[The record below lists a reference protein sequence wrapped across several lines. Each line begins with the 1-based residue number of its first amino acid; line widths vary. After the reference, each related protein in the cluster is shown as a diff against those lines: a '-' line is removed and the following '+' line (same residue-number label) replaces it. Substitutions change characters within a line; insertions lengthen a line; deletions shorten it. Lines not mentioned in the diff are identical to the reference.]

1 MINFMVVSRSM
12 ELGPTLLHL
21 ALGPFNHLQLSMSLS
36 PRFIA
41 FVLAF
46 LISAITTAFLAF
58 VDAVTVSM
66 LFVAAIAAFLSSFFL
81 VLYAVD
87 ILVYREVNK
96 MYRTIHK
103 LKMRDFNMT
112 PRKKLIQE
120 SNPMKTINDEIFV
133 YVTKKQKE
141 IDELKKLEL
150 FRREFL
156 ADVSHEFKTPI
167 FAAQGFIHTLLDG
180 AMEDENVRERFLRK
194 AANNLDSLDILV
206 KDLLVLSQMETGDIK
221 MNLIKVDIRL
231 MTINIFSRLE
241 NIASQRNVSL
251 RVKPENLEA
260 VWVMADQDRIEQA
273 LLNLIENAIKYG
285 NENGKVIVHFS
296 ETKKHVEVSVRD
308 NGPGIPQEHLN
319 RIFERFYRVD
329 KSRSKER
336 GGTGL
341 GLAIVKHIINA
352 HDTKIAVLSK
362 PEKGTT
368 FSFKLEKPLGDI
380 QEEKEIINPVKSE
393 VNS

>member
-1 MINFMVVSRSM
+1 
-12 ELGPTLLHL
+12 
-21 ALGPFNHLQLSMSLS
+21 
-36 PRFIA
+36 
-41 FVLAF
+41 
-46 LISAITTAFLAF
+46 
-58 VDAVTVSM
+58 
-66 LFVAAIAAFLSSFFL
+66 
-81 VLYAVD
+81 
-87 ILVYREVNK
+87 
-96 MYRTIHK
+96 
-103 LKMRDFNMT
+103 MT
-112 PRKKLIQE
+112 PRKKLIHE

-180 AMEDENVRERFLRK
+180 AMEDDKVRERFLRK

-221 MNLIKVDIRL
+221 MNLTQVDIHKL
-231 MTINIFSRLE
+231 TLNIFSRLE

-251 RVKPENLEA
+251 KVKPDEIGPVL
-260 VWVMADQDRIEQA
+260 VIADQDRIEQV

-285 NENGKVIVHFS
+285 NEGGKVIVHFNES
-296 ETKKHVEVSVRD
+296 KKQVEIAIRD

-352 HDTKIAVLSK
+352 HDTKIAVMSK
-362 PEKGTT
+362 PDKGTT
-368 FSFKLEKPLGDI
+368 FSFKLDRAIKVHEI
-380 QEEKEIINPVKSE
+380 EESANTSIPE

>member
-1 MINFMVVSRSM
+1 
-12 ELGPTLLHL
+12 
-21 ALGPFNHLQLSMSLS
+21 MSLS

-41 FVLAF
+41 IILAF
-46 LISAITTAFLAF
+46 LISLLTTTFLAF
-58 VDAVTVSM
+58 VDGATRSM
-66 LFVAAIAAFLSSFFL
+66 LFVTSISAFITSFFL
-81 VLYAVD
+81 VLYTVD
-87 ILVYREVNK
+87 ILVFREVNK

-103 LKMRDFNMT
+103 LKMKDFNMT
-112 PRKKLIQE
+112 PRKKLIHE

-180 AMEDENVRERFLRK
+180 AMDDENVRERFLIK
-194 AANNLDSLDILV
+194 AANNLDSLDVLV

-221 MNLIKVDIRL
+221 MNLMPVDLRL
-231 MTINIFSRLE
+231 LTLNIFERLE
-241 NIASQRNVSL
+241 NIASDRNVTL
-251 RVKPENLEA
+251 KVKPDELSE
-260 VWVMADQDRIEQA
+260 VWVLADRDRIEQVM
-273 LLNLIENAIKYG
+273 LNLIENAIKYG
-285 NENGKVIVHFS
+285 NEGGKVIVHFN
-296 ETKKHVEVSVRD
+296 EGKKQIEVAVRD

-352 HDTKIAVLSK
+352 HDTKIAVMSK
-362 PEKGTT
+362 PDKGTT
-368 FSFKLEKPLGDI
+368 FSFKLDKATTGNVTIAELPEQTV
-380 QEEKEIINPVKSE
+380 QESLD
-393 VNS
+393 

>member
-1 MINFMVVSRSM
+1 
-12 ELGPTLLHL
+12 
-21 ALGPFNHLQLSMSLS
+21 MSLS

-41 FVLAF
+41 FILAF
-46 LISAITTAFLAF
+46 LISLITTSFLAF
-58 VDAVTVSM
+58 VEGVSTGM
-66 LFVAAIAAFLSSFFL
+66 LFVAAISSAISSFFL
-81 VLYAVD
+81 VLYTVD
-87 ILVYREVNK
+87 ILVFREVNK

-103 LKMRDFNMT
+103 LKMKDFNMA

-120 SNPMKTINDEIFV
+120 SNPLRTINDEIFV

-180 AMEDENVRERFLRK
+180 AMDDEKVRERFLVK
-194 AANNLDSLDILV
+194 AAKNLDSLDILV

-221 MNLIKVDIRL
+221 MNIVPMDIQL
-231 MTINIFSRLE
+231 MVTNIFGRLE
-241 NIASQRNVSL
+241 NIAQDKNITL
-251 RVKPENLEA
+251 KVKPDDLTE
-260 VWVMADQDRIEQA
+260 VWVKADPDRMEQVM
-273 LLNLIENAIKYG
+273 LNLIENAVKYG
-285 NENGKVIVHFS
+285 NEGGKVIVHFN
-296 ETKKHVEVSVRD
+296 EGKKYIEIAVRD
-308 NGPGIPQEHLN
+308 NGPGIPHEHLN

-329 KSRSKER
+329 KSRSKEI

-341 GLAIVKHIINA
+341 GLAIVKHILNA
-352 HDTKIAVLSK
+352 HDSKIAVMSK

-368 FSFKLEKPLGDI
+368 FSFKLEKVFASSVH
-380 QEEKEIINPVKSE
+380 ESE
-393 VNS
+393 NTLSQLNS

>member
-1 MINFMVVSRSM
+1 
-12 ELGPTLLHL
+12 
-21 ALGPFNHLQLSMSLS
+21 MSLS

-41 FVLAF
+41 IILAF
-46 LISAITTAFLAF
+46 LISLITTSFLAF
-58 VDAVTVSM
+58 VDGVTKSM
-66 LFVAAIAAFLSSFFL
+66 LFVASISAFIASFFL
-81 VLYAVD
+81 VLYTVD
-87 ILVYREVNK
+87 ILVFREVNK

-103 LKMRDFNMT
+103 LKMKDFNMT
-112 PRKKLIQE
+112 PRKKLIVE
-120 SNPMKTINDEIFV
+120 SNPLKTINDEIFV
-133 YVTKKQKE
+133 YVSKKQKE

-180 AMEDENVRERFLRK
+180 AMDDENVRERFLKK
-194 AANNLDSLDILV
+194 AAKNLDSLDVLV

-221 MNLIKVDIRL
+221 MNLAQVDIRL
-231 MTINIFSRLE
+231 LTLGIFSRLE
-241 NIASQRNVSL
+241 NIAADRNISL
-251 RVKPENLEA
+251 KVKPDEVKQ
-260 VWVMADQDRIEQA
+260 VWVKADKDRLEQVM
-273 LLNLIENAIKYG
+273 LNLVENAVKYG
-285 NENGKVIVHFS
+285 NEGGKVIVHFN
-296 ETKKHVEVSVRD
+296 EGKKYIEISVRD

-329 KSRSKER
+329 KSRSKDR

-352 HDTKIAVLSK
+352 HDTKIAVMSK

-368 FSFKLEKPLGDI
+368 FSFKLEKFFPATGLDI
-380 QEEKEIINPVKSE
+380 VPAQSFEEIS
-393 VNS
+393 S

>member
-1 MINFMVVSRSM
+1 
-12 ELGPTLLHL
+12 
-21 ALGPFNHLQLSMSLS
+21 MSLS

-41 FVLAF
+41 FILAL
-46 LISAITTAFLAF
+46 LISFLTTTFLAF
-58 VDAVTVSM
+58 VDGVTAGM
-66 LFVAAIAAFLSSFFL
+66 LFVTSISAFITSFFL
-81 VLYAVD
+81 VLYTVD
-87 ILVYREVNK
+87 ILVFREVNK

-112 PRKKLIQE
+112 PRKKLIHE
-120 SNPMKTINDEIFV
+120 SNPLKTINDEIFV

-180 AMEDENVRERFLRK
+180 AMDDENVRERFLIK
-194 AANNLDSLDILV
+194 AANNLDSLDVLV

-221 MNLIKVDIRL
+221 MNIAEVDIRL
-231 MTINIFSRLE
+231 LTLNIFSRLE
-241 NIASQRNVSL
+241 NIAADRKVSL
-251 RVKPENLEA
+251 KVKPDELSEI
-260 VWVMADQDRIEQA
+260 WVSADKDRMEQVM
-273 LLNLIENAIKYG
+273 LNLVENAIKYG
-285 NENGKVIVHFS
+285 NEGGKVIVHFNEGKRFIEIS
-296 ETKKHVEVSVRD
+296 IRD

-352 HDTKIAVLSK
+352 HGTKIAVMSK
-362 PEKGTT
+362 LDKGTT
-368 FSFKLEKPLGDI
+368 FSFKLEKAPGRAETLV
-380 QEEKEIINPVKSE
+380 KEIPEQTSSE
-393 VNS
+393 VN

>member
-1 MINFMVVSRSM
+1 
-12 ELGPTLLHL
+12 
-21 ALGPFNHLQLSMSLS
+21 MSLS

-41 FVLAF
+41 VILAF
-46 LISAITTAFLAF
+46 LISLITTTFLAF
-58 VDAVTVSM
+58 VDGVSKGM
-66 LFVAAIAAFLSSFFL
+66 LFVVSISAFISSFFL
-81 VLYAVD
+81 VLYTVD
-87 ILVYREVNK
+87 ILVFREVNK

-103 LKMRDFNMT
+103 LKMRDFQMT

-120 SNPMKTINDEIFV
+120 SNPLKTINDEIFV

-180 AMEDENVRERFLRK
+180 AMEDDKVRERFLRK
-194 AANNLDSLDILV
+194 AANNLDSLDVLV

-221 MNLIKVDIRL
+221 MALAPIDIRSMSL
-231 MTINIFSRLE
+231 DIFSRLE
-241 NIASQRNVSL
+241 NIAKARNVTL
-251 RVKPENLEA
+251 KVKPDDLSE
-260 VWVMADQDRIEQA
+260 VWVMADADRMEQVM
-273 LLNLIENAIKYG
+273 LNLIENAIKYG
-285 NENGKVIVHFS
+285 NEGGKVTVHFS
-296 ETKKHVEVSVRD
+296 EGKKYIEVAVRD
-308 NGPGIPQEHLN
+308 TGPGIPHEHLN

-329 KSRSKER
+329 KSRSKDI

-341 GLAIVKHIINA
+341 GLAIVKHILNA
-352 HDTKIAVLSK
+352 HDTKIAVMSK
-362 PEKGTT
+362 PDKGTT
-368 FSFKLEKPLGDI
+368 FSFKLEKAFGSA
-380 QEEKEIINPVKSE
+380 QAEQGEEDFVTQ

>member
-1 MINFMVVSRSM
+1 
-12 ELGPTLLHL
+12 
-21 ALGPFNHLQLSMSLS
+21 MSLS

-41 FVLAF
+41 IILAF
-46 LISAITTAFLAF
+46 LISLITTTFLAF
-58 VDAVTVSM
+58 VEGITKGM
-66 LFVAAIAAFLSSFFL
+66 LFVAAISAFVSSFFL
-81 VLYAVD
+81 VFYTVD
-87 ILVYREVNK
+87 ILVFREVNK

-103 LKMRDFNMT
+103 LKMKDFNLA
-112 PRKKLIQE
+112 PRKKLILE
-120 SNPMKTINDEIFV
+120 SNPLKTINDEIFV

-180 AMEDENVRERFLRK
+180 AMEDENVRERFLIK
-194 AANNLDSLDILV
+194 AAKNLDSLDVLV

-221 MNLIKVDIRL
+221 MNITDVDIRL
-231 MTINIFSRLE
+231 LTLNIFGRLE
-241 NIASQRNVSL
+241 NIASDRNVSL
-251 RVKPENLEA
+251 KVKPDDLSE
-260 VWVMADQDRIEQA
+260 VWVKADQDRMEQV

-285 NENGKVIVHFS
+285 NEGGKVIVHFN
-296 ETKKHVEVSVRD
+296 EGKKYVEIAVRD

-352 HDTKIAVLSK
+352 HDTKIAVMSK
-362 PEKGTT
+362 PDKGTT
-368 FSFKLEKPLGDI
+368 FSFKLEKARAGKLAD
-380 QEEKEIINPVKSE
+380 EVSE
-393 VNS
+393 QLLSDHNS

>member
-1 MINFMVVSRSM
+1 
-12 ELGPTLLHL
+12 
-21 ALGPFNHLQLSMSLS
+21 MSLS

-41 FVLAF
+41 FILAF
-46 LISAITTAFLAF
+46 FISLITTSFLAF
-58 VDAVTVSM
+58 VEGVSTGM
-66 LFVAAIAAFLSSFFL
+66 LFVAAISSAISSFFL

-87 ILVYREVNK
+87 ILVFREVNK

-103 LKMRDFNMT
+103 LKMKDFNMA

-120 SNPMKTINDEIFV
+120 SNPLRTINDEIFV

-180 AMEDENVRERFLRK
+180 AMDDEKVRERFLVK
-194 AANNLDSLDILV
+194 AAKNLDSLDILV

-221 MNLIKVDIRL
+221 MNIVPMDMQL
-231 MTINIFSRLE
+231 MVMNIYGRLE
-241 NIASQRNVSL
+241 NIAQDKNITL
-251 RVKPENLEA
+251 KVKPDDLTG
-260 VWVMADQDRIEQA
+260 VWVKADPDRMEQVM
-273 LLNLIENAIKYG
+273 LNLIENAVKYG
-285 NENGKVIVHFS
+285 NDGGKVIVHFN
-296 ETKKHVEVSVRD
+296 EGKKYIEIAVRD
-308 NGPGIPQEHLN
+308 NGPGIPQEHLS

-329 KSRSKER
+329 KSRSKEI

-341 GLAIVKHIINA
+341 GLAIVKHILNA
-352 HDTKIAVLSK
+352 HDSKIAVMSK

-368 FSFKLEKPLGDI
+368 FSFKLEKVFASPAA
-380 QEEKEIINPVKSE
+380 ESE
-393 VNS
+393 STLSQLNS

>member
-1 MINFMVVSRSM
+1 
-12 ELGPTLLHL
+12 
-21 ALGPFNHLQLSMSLS
+21 MSLS

-41 FVLAF
+41 IILAF
-46 LISAITTAFLAF
+46 LISLITTSFLAF
-58 VDAVTVSM
+58 VDGVTKSM
-66 LFVAAIAAFLSSFFL
+66 LFVASISAFIASFFL
-81 VLYAVD
+81 VLYTVD
-87 ILVYREVNK
+87 ILVFREVNK

-103 LKMRDFNMT
+103 LKMKDFNMT
-112 PRKKLIQE
+112 PRKKLIIE
-120 SNPMKTINDEIFV
+120 SNPLKTINDEIFV
-133 YVTKKQKE
+133 YVSKKQKE

-180 AMEDENVRERFLRK
+180 AMDDENVRERFLKK
-194 AANNLDSLDILV
+194 AAKNLDSLDVLV

-221 MNLIKVDIRL
+221 MNLAQVDIRL
-231 MTINIFSRLE
+231 LTLGIFSRLE
-241 NIASQRNVSL
+241 NIAADRNISL
-251 RVKPENLEA
+251 KVKPDEVKQ
-260 VWVMADQDRIEQA
+260 VWVKADKDRLEQVM
-273 LLNLIENAIKYG
+273 LNLVENAIKYG
-285 NENGKVIVHFS
+285 NEGGKVIVHFN
-296 ETKKHVEVSVRD
+296 EGKKYIEISVRD

-329 KSRSKER
+329 KSRSKDR

-352 HDTKIAVLSK
+352 HDTKIAVMSK

-368 FSFKLEKPLGDI
+368 FSFKLEKFFPASGLDI
-380 QEEKEIINPVKSE
+380 TPAQSFEEINS
-393 VNS
+393 

>member
-1 MINFMVVSRSM
+1 
-12 ELGPTLLHL
+12 
-21 ALGPFNHLQLSMSLS
+21 MSLS

-41 FVLAF
+41 LILAF
-46 LISAITTAFLAF
+46 LISLITTTFLAF
-58 VDAVTVSM
+58 VDGVSKSM
-66 LFVAAIAAFLSSFFL
+66 MFVVAIASFISSFFL

-87 ILVYREVNK
+87 ILVFREVNK

-103 LKMRDFNMT
+103 LKMRDFNMV

-120 SNPMKTINDEIFV
+120 SNPLKTINDEIFV

-180 AMEDENVRERFLRK
+180 AMDDENVRERFLRK
-194 AANNLDSLDILV
+194 AANNLDSLDVLV

-221 MNLIKVDIRL
+221 MNLLPTDIRQ
-231 MTINIFSRLE
+231 MTINIFGRLE
-241 NIASQRNVSL
+241 NIAKSRNVVL
-251 RVKPENLEA
+251 KVKPDELPE
-260 VWVMADQDRIEQA
+260 VWVMADADRMEQVM
-273 LLNLIENAIKYG
+273 LNLIENAIKYG
-285 NENGKVIVHFS
+285 NEGGKVVVHFS
-296 ETKKHVEVSVRD
+296 EGKKYMEVAVRD
-308 NGPGIPQEHLN
+308 TGPGIPHEHLN

-329 KSRSKER
+329 KSRSKEI

-341 GLAIVKHIINA
+341 GLAIVKHILNA
-352 HDTKIAVLSK
+352 HNTKIAVMSK

-368 FSFKLEKPLGDI
+368 FSFKLEKAFGNTHTEAG
-380 QEEKEIINPVKSE
+380 EEEITAQL
-393 VNS
+393 NS

>member
-1 MINFMVVSRSM
+1 
-12 ELGPTLLHL
+12 
-21 ALGPFNHLQLSMSLS
+21 MSLS

-41 FVLAF
+41 FILAL
-46 LISAITTAFLAF
+46 LISLITTTFMAF
-58 VDAVTVSM
+58 VDRTATSM
-66 LFVAAIAAFLSSFFL
+66 LFVGAITSFASSFFL

-87 ILVYREVNK
+87 ILVFREVNK

-103 LKMRDFNMT
+103 LKMRDFNMA

-180 AMEDENVRERFLRK
+180 AMDDEHVRERFLRK
-194 AANNLDSLDILV
+194 AANNLDSLDVLV

-221 MNLIKVDIRL
+221 MTFKPVDIRL
-231 MTINIFSRLE
+231 LTNNIFGRLE
-241 NIASQRNVSL
+241 NIAAKRRTSL
-251 RVKPENLEA
+251 KIKPDKLSE
-260 VWVMADQDRIEQA
+260 VWAMADQDRMEQV

-285 NENGKVIVHFS
+285 NDDGKVIVHFT
-296 ETKKHVEVSVRD
+296 ENKKHIEISIRD

-341 GLAIVKHIINA
+341 GLAIVKHILNA
-352 HDTKIAVLSK
+352 HDTKIAVMSK
-362 PEKGTT
+362 PDKGTT
-368 FSFKLEKPLGDI
+368 FSFKLDKVPDAPEMNTNSNASN
-380 QEEKEIINPVKSE
+380 QE

>member
-1 MINFMVVSRSM
+1 MDGV
-12 ELGPTLLHL
+12 
-21 ALGPFNHLQLSMSLS
+21 
-36 PRFIA
+36 
-41 FVLAF
+41 
-46 LISAITTAFLAF
+46 TAG
-58 VDAVTVSM
+58 M
-66 LFVAAIAAFLSSFFL
+66 LFVTSISAFITSFFL
-81 VLYAVD
+81 VLYTVD
-87 ILVYREVNK
+87 ILVFREVNK

-112 PRKKLIQE
+112 PRKKLIHE
-120 SNPMKTINDEIFV
+120 SNPLKTINDEIFV
-133 YVTKKQKE
+133 YVSKKQKE

-180 AMEDENVRERFLRK
+180 AMDDENVRERFLIK
-194 AANNLDSLDILV
+194 AANNLDSLDVLV

-221 MNLIKVDIRL
+221 MNIAEVDIRL
-231 MTINIFSRLE
+231 LTLNIFSRLE
-241 NIASQRNVSL
+241 NIAADRKVSL
-251 RVKPENLEA
+251 KVKPDELSEI
-260 VWVMADQDRIEQA
+260 WVSADKDRMEQVM
-273 LLNLIENAIKYG
+273 LNLVENAIKYG
-285 NENGKVIVHFS
+285 NEGGKVIVHFNEGKRFIEIS
-296 ETKKHVEVSVRD
+296 IRD

-352 HDTKIAVLSK
+352 HGTKIAVMSK
-362 PEKGTT
+362 LDKGTT
-368 FSFKLEKPLGDI
+368 FSFKLEKAPGRAEALV
-380 QEEKEIINPVKSE
+380 KEIPEQTSSE
-393 VNS
+393 VN

>member
-1 MINFMVVSRSM
+1 
-12 ELGPTLLHL
+12 
-21 ALGPFNHLQLSMSLS
+21 MSLS

-41 FVLAF
+41 FILAF
-46 LISAITTAFLAF
+46 LISLITTTFLAF
-58 VDAVTVSM
+58 VDGVSKGM
-66 LFVAAIAAFLSSFFL
+66 LFVVSIASFISSFFL
-81 VLYAVD
+81 VLYTID
-87 ILVYREVNK
+87 ILVFREVNK

-180 AMEDENVRERFLRK
+180 AMEDDNVRERFLKK
-194 AANNLDSLDILV
+194 AAKNLDSLDVLV

-221 MNLIKVDIRL
+221 MNLNPTDLRL
-231 MTINIFSRLE
+231 MTTNIFSRLE
-241 NIASQRNVSL
+241 NIAQDRGVTL
-251 RVKPENLEA
+251 KVKPDDLHE
-260 VWVMADQDRIEQA
+260 VWVKADADRIEQVM
-273 LLNLIENAIKYG
+273 LNLIENAIKYG
-285 NENGKVIVHFS
+285 NEGGKVIVHFT
-296 ETKKHVEVSVRD
+296 EGKKYIEIAVRD
-308 NGPGIPQEHLN
+308 NGPGIPHEHLN

-329 KSRSKER
+329 KSRSKEI

-341 GLAIVKHIINA
+341 GLAIVKHILNA
-352 HDTKIAVLSK
+352 HNTKIAVMSK
-362 PEKGTT
+362 PDKGTT
-368 FSFKLEKPLGDI
+368 FSFKLEKAYTSAANDFNEAEAIPH
-380 QEEKEIINPVKSE
+380 

>member
-1 MINFMVVSRSM
+1 
-12 ELGPTLLHL
+12 
-21 ALGPFNHLQLSMSLS
+21 MSLS

-41 FVLAF
+41 VILAL
-46 LISAITTAFLAF
+46 LISLITTSFLAF
-58 VDAVTVSM
+58 VDGVSKGM
-66 LFVAAIAAFLSSFFL
+66 LFVTAISSVVTSFFL
-81 VLYAVD
+81 TLYTIDVLVF
-87 ILVYREVNK
+87 REVNK

-120 SNPMKTINDEIFV
+120 SNPMRTINDEIFV

-194 AANNLDSLDILV
+194 AAKNLDSLDVLV

-221 MNLIKVDIRL
+221 MNTAPMDIRL
-231 MTINIFSRLE
+231 LTHNIFSRLE
-241 NIASQRNVSL
+241 NIAHSREVTL
-251 RVKPENLEA
+251 KVKPEDMPE
-260 VWVMADQDRIEQA
+260 VWVLADMDRIEQVM
-273 LLNLIENAIKYG
+273 LNLIENAIKYG
-285 NENGKVIVHFS
+285 KEGGKVVVQFT
-296 ETKKHVEVSVRD
+296 ETKKYIDVAVRD
-308 NGPGIPQEHLN
+308 NGPGIPHEHLN

-329 KSRSKER
+329 KSRSKDI

-341 GLAIVKHIINA
+341 GLAIVKHILNA
-352 HDTKIAVLSK
+352 HHTKIAVMSK
-362 PEKGTT
+362 PDKGTT
-368 FSFKLEKPLGDI
+368 FSFKLEKAFVHHALEN
-380 QEEKEIINPVKSE
+380 QTEEALPEQHP
-393 VNS
+393 

>member
-1 MINFMVVSRSM
+1 
-12 ELGPTLLHL
+12 
-21 ALGPFNHLQLSMSLS
+21 MSLS

-41 FVLAF
+41 FILAF
-46 LISAITTAFLAF
+46 LISLITTTFLAF
-58 VDAVTVSM
+58 VDGVSKGM
-66 LFVAAIAAFLSSFFL
+66 LFVASIASFISSFFL

-87 ILVYREVNK
+87 ILVFREVNK

-120 SNPMKTINDEIFV
+120 SNPLKTINDEIFV

-194 AANNLDSLDILV
+194 AANNLDSLDVLV

-221 MNLIKVDIRL
+221 MNLAAVDIRL

-241 NIASQRNVSL
+241 HIAKSKNVIL
-251 RVKPENLEA
+251 KVKPDELPE
-260 VWVMADQDRIEQA
+260 VWIRADADRMEQVM
-273 LLNLIENAIKYG
+273 LNLIENAIKYG
-285 NENGKVIVHFS
+285 NEGGKVVVQFS
-296 ETKKHVEVSVRD
+296 EGKKYIEVAVRD
-308 NGPGIPQEHLN
+308 TGPGIPHEHLN

-329 KSRSKER
+329 KSRSKDI

-341 GLAIVKHIINA
+341 GLAIVKHILNA
-352 HDTKIAVLSK
+352 HNTKIAVMSK
-362 PEKGTT
+362 PDKGTT
-368 FSFKLEKPLGDI
+368 FSFKLEKAFISTQAVQSD
-380 QEEKEIINPVKSE
+380 EEIVSQ
-393 VNS
+393 VNT

>member
-1 MINFMVVSRSM
+1 
-12 ELGPTLLHL
+12 
-21 ALGPFNHLQLSMSLS
+21 MSLS

-46 LISAITTAFLAF
+46 LISLITTSFLAF
-58 VDAVTVSM
+58 VEGVSRGM
-66 LFVAAIAAFLSSFFL
+66 LFVSAISAFISSFFL

-87 ILVYREVNK
+87 ILVFREVNK

-103 LKMRDFNMT
+103 LKMKDFNLA
-112 PRKKLIQE
+112 PRKKLITE
-120 SNPMKTINDEIFV
+120 SNPLKTINDEIFV

-180 AMEDENVRERFLRK
+180 AMDDENVRERFLIK
-194 AANNLDSLDILV
+194 AARNLDSLDVLV

-221 MNLIKVDIRL
+221 MNIAPIDMRL
-231 MTINIFSRLE
+231 LVLNIFSRLE
-241 NIASQRNVSL
+241 NIASDRNVTL
-251 RVKPENLEA
+251 KAKPDEMTE
-260 VWVMADQDRIEQA
+260 VWVMADADRMEQVM
-273 LLNLIENAIKYG
+273 LNLIENAVKYG
-285 NENGKVIVHFS
+285 NEGGKVIVHFN
-296 ETKKHVEVSVRD
+296 EGRKFIEIAVRD
-308 NGPGIPQEHLN
+308 NGPGIPHEHLN
-319 RIFERFYRVD
+319 RIFERFYRID
-329 KSRSKER
+329 KSRSKDI

-341 GLAIVKHIINA
+341 GLAIVKHILNA
-352 HDTKIAVLSK
+352 HNTKIAVMSK

-368 FSFKLEKPLGDI
+368 FSFKLEKAYTSQH
-380 QEEKEIINPVKSE
+380 QELAPENALNQVNP
-393 VNS
+393 

>member
-1 MINFMVVSRSM
+1 
-12 ELGPTLLHL
+12 
-21 ALGPFNHLQLSMSLS
+21 MSLS

-41 FVLAF
+41 VILAF
-46 LISAITTAFLAF
+46 LISLLTTTFLAF
-58 VDAVTVSM
+58 VEGTTRSM
-66 LFVAAIAAFLSSFFL
+66 LFVTSISAFTTSFFL
-81 VLYAVD
+81 VLYTVD
-87 ILVYREVNK
+87 ILVFREVNK

-112 PRKKLIQE
+112 PRKKLIHE

-180 AMEDENVRERFLRK
+180 AMNDENVRERFLIK
-194 AANNLDSLDILV
+194 AANNLDSLDVLV

-221 MNLIKVDIRL
+221 MNFAPVDIRL
-231 MTINIFSRLE
+231 LTLNIFERLE
-241 NIASQRNVSL
+241 NIASDRNITL
-251 RVKPENLEA
+251 KVKPDDLPE
-260 VWVMADQDRIEQA
+260 VWVNADPDRMEQVM
-273 LLNLIENAIKYG
+273 LNLIENAIKYG
-285 NENGKVIVHFS
+285 NEGGKVIVHFNES
-296 ETKKHVEVSVRD
+296 KKQIEVAVRD

-341 GLAIVKHIINA
+341 GLAIVKHIISA
-352 HDTKIAVLSK
+352 HDAKIAVMSK
-362 PEKGTT
+362 PDKGTT
-368 FSFKLEKPLGDI
+368 FSFKLD
-380 QEEKEIINPVKSE
+380 KSVSGKVTE
-393 VNS
+393 TLPEQTVSEGTD

>member
-1 MINFMVVSRSM
+1 
-12 ELGPTLLHL
+12 
-21 ALGPFNHLQLSMSLS
+21 MSLS

-41 FVLAF
+41 FILAL
-46 LISAITTAFLAF
+46 LISLITTTFMAF
-58 VDAVTVSM
+58 VDRTATSI
-66 LFVAAIAAFLSSFFL
+66 LFVGAISSFVSSFFL

-87 ILVYREVNK
+87 ILVFREVNK

-103 LKMRDFNMT
+103 LKMKDFNMA

-194 AANNLDSLDILV
+194 AANNLDSLDVLV

-221 MNLIKVDIRL
+221 MNLAPVDIHL
-231 MTINIFSRLE
+231 MTLNIFGRLE
-241 NIASQRNVSL
+241 EIASKRKISL
-251 RVKPENLEA
+251 KVKPDHMGEVL
-260 VWVMADQDRIEQA
+260 VMADQDRMEQV
-273 LLNLIENAIKYG
+273 LLNLIENAVKYG
-285 NENGKVIVHFS
+285 KEDGKVIVHFTES
-296 ETKKHVEVSVRD
+296 KKHIEIAIRD
-308 NGPGIPQEHLN
+308 NGPGIPQEDLN

-329 KSRSKER
+329 KSRSKDR

-341 GLAIVKHIINA
+341 GLAIVKHIISA
-352 HDTKIAVLSK
+352 HNSKIAVMSK
-362 PEKGTT
+362 PERGST
-368 FSFKLEKPLGDI
+368 FSFKLDKSFKGI
-380 QEEKEIINPVKSE
+380 KNQENPNIPISE
-393 VNS
+393 VNP

>member
-1 MINFMVVSRSM
+1 
-12 ELGPTLLHL
+12 
-21 ALGPFNHLQLSMSLS
+21 MSLS

-41 FVLAF
+41 FILAF
-46 LISAITTAFLAF
+46 LISLITTTFLAF
-58 VDAVTVSM
+58 VDGVSKGM
-66 LFVAAIAAFLSSFFL
+66 LFVAAIASFISSFFL

-87 ILVYREVNK
+87 ILVFREVNK

-120 SNPMKTINDEIFV
+120 SNPLKTINDEIFV

-180 AMEDENVRERFLRK
+180 AMEDDNVRERFLRK
-194 AANNLDSLDILV
+194 AANNLDSLDVLV

-221 MNLIKVDIRL
+221 MNLAPVDIRL

-241 NIASQRNVSL
+241 HIAKSKNVIL
-251 RVKPENLEA
+251 KVKPDELPE
-260 VWVMADQDRIEQA
+260 VWIKADADRMEQVM
-273 LLNLIENAIKYG
+273 LNLIENAIKYG
-285 NENGKVIVHFS
+285 NESGKVVVQFS
-296 ETKKHVEVSVRD
+296 EGKKYIEVAVRD
-308 NGPGIPQEHLN
+308 TGPGIPHEHLN

-329 KSRSKER
+329 KSRSKDI

-341 GLAIVKHIINA
+341 GLAIVKHILNA
-352 HDTKIAVLSK
+352 HNTKIAVMSK
-362 PEKGTT
+362 PDKGTT
-368 FSFKLEKPLGDI
+368 FSFKLEKAFISTQSVQSD
-380 QEEKEIINPVKSE
+380 EEIVSQANT
-393 VNS
+393 